1 MNIQNLIRMRAVLRQ
16 PFVRSGRPQTQPMSY
31 RASEGFINHEN
42 TKNINFLIKTEKRTY
57 GQVYHQASAKT
68 LPSSRVT
75 WILVYSLW
83 KWCCRRSR

>member
-1 MNIQNLIRMRAVLRQ
+1 MNFQNLIRMQAVLRQ

-31 RASEGFINHEN
+31 RASERYF
-42 TKNINFLIKTEKRTY
+42 TKRNPEQPIIKTERRTY

-68 LPSSRVT
+68 FPSSRVT
-75 WILVYSLW
+75 WILAYSQW